1 MFDSR
6 KKELYLPKHRILCNR
21 NGVEPFTL
29 RRRGFRY
36 TNNQGRNVIWP
47 PERPKGERKQTGEEE
62 RRLTEL
68 PPSVF
73 FSLDFLY
80 FENLTLTAIFE
91 YFPHKSS
98 NI

>member
-6 KKELYLPKHRILCNR
+6 KKELYLPKHCILYNR

-47 PERPKGERKQTGEEE
+47 PERQKAKESKQVKEE
-62 RRLTEL
+62 RHLTE
-68 PPSVF
+68 
-73 FSLDFLY
+73 
-80 FENLTLTAIFE
+80 
-91 YFPHKSS
+91 
-98 NI
+98 